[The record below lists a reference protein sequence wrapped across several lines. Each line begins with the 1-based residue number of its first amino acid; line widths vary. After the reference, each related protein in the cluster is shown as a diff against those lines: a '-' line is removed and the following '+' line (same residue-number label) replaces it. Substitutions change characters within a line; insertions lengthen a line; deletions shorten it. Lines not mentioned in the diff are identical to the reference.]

1 VPFPQGLVLPMK
13 ITLIHN
19 PTAGSGQETKDLV
32 RLITDAGHDVRHRS
46 AEKGWERL
54 LQDPADLVVAAG
66 GDGTV
71 CKVVLAAV
79 DHGLPFAAIPI
90 GTANNI
96 AKTLGVLGDARELVE
111 TWSTSPRSEQPFDIA
126 DVVALL
132 GRERFVESMGGG
144 AVADLISRG
153 DEVAADATLL
163 GRETDRALHLFGE
176 IVREAP
182 VRPWWVVADG
192 TDLSGDYI
200 AVEVLNI
207 RFAGPNLPFAPR
219 ASPSDGF
226 LDLVLVSEAERQ
238 SLLAYVED
246 RLTLA
251 SGQLPALRSTQA
263 RAVEMVAPSGV
274 RLHIDDR
281 NWPSAE
287 PLANATK
294 LSVRCLAGAATFVGA
309 TGSREHSRS
318 DSGPAAE
325 TTNAGR
331 HR

>member
-1 VPFPQGLVLPMK
+1 MTLSAAMK
-13 ITLIHN
+13 ITLVHN
-19 PTAGSGQETKDLV
+19 PSAGGGQQTEDLV
-32 RLITDAGHDVRHRS
+32 RLITDAGHDVRHAS

-71 CKVVLAAV
+71 CKVVLAAA

-111 TWSTSPRSEQPFDIA
+111 TWSSSQRSEQPFDIGE
-126 DVVALL
+126 VAAAL
-132 GRERFVESMGGG
+132 GRERFVEGMGGG
-144 AVADLISRG
+144 VVADLISRR
-153 DEVAADATLL
+153 DEVEADAILL

-176 IVREAP
+176 IAREAP
-182 VRPWWVVADG
+182 VRHWRVVADG

-200 AVEVLNI
+200 TVEVLNI
-207 RFAGPNLPFAPR
+207 RVVGPNLPFAPQ
-219 ASPSDGF
+219 ANPSDGL
-226 LDLVLVSEAERQ
+226 LDIVLVSEAERE
-238 SLLAYVED
+238 SLLAYAED

-251 SGQLPALRSTQA
+251 SGQLPALRFTQA
-263 RAVEMVAPSGV
+263 RAVEIVAPAGV

-281 NWPSAE
+281 NWPSAQ
-287 PLANATK
+287 PLAEAMT

-309 TGSREHSRS
+309 AENGFRRHSRS
-318 DSGPAAE
+318 
-325 TTNAGR
+325 
-331 HR
+331 